1 MIEIA
6 GLNQRIVLHLLE
18 LAKGRGLD
26 AIEFGDVARNG
37 RASDERV
44 YLYVTDTATTYD
56 QSSELVKFLK
66 ENSFRKAVVV
76 NLSGKVLEQVSY
88 LNGAIRVLNVPL
100 QDEPSSMKCS
110 FYLSYALELIGF
122 SDYTLPCVDQRSQ
135 NIVRLIHKISDSDV
149 TVLVNGPTGSGKE
162 VISRLIHNV
171 SCRASEPF
179 VAVNCAAIPE
189 QMLEST
195 LFGHEKGSFTGAVQ
209 ANVGLIRAANKGT
222 ILLDEIS
229 EMPLALQAKLLRVL
243 QEKKVMPVGSTSEID
258 VNIRIIATTNR
269 NMPSEIK
276 QGTFREDLYYR
287 LNVFPLATLPLAE
300 RSKDI
305 AAILAHMLLKLE
317 DDAPQCTDI
326 TSAALEE
333 LSNHSWPGNVRE
345 LHNVVQRAKLIC
357 SDSIISTSDLVF
369 DTPEYEMTLNTADV
383 LAAKFSAYT
392 EEESLS

>member
-1 MIEIA
+1 MIEIS
-6 GLNQRIVLHLLE
+6 GKNNRVVLRLLE

-26 AIEFGDVARNG
+26 AIEFGENFTQDRGNA
-37 RASDERV
+37 ERV
-44 YLYVTDTATTYD
+44 YLHVTDIPEIYD
-56 QSSELVKFLK
+56 QSSELVNFLK
-66 ENSFRKAVVV
+66 KHSFRKAVVI
-76 NLSGKVLEQVSY
+76 NMSGKVFEQVSY
-88 LNGAIRVLNVPL
+88 LNGAIRVLNMPL
-100 QDEPSSMKCS
+100 QYEPSSMKLS
-110 FYLSYALELIGF
+110 FYLSYALELIGS
-122 SDYTLPCVDQRSQ
+122 SDFNLPCVDQRSQ

-149 TVLVNGPTGSGKE
+149 TILVNGPTGSGKE

-179 VAVNCAAIPE
+179 IAVNCAAIPE

-243 QEKKVMPVGSTSEID
+243 QEKKVMPVGSTSEIA
-258 VNIRIIATTNR
+258 VNVRIVATTNR
-269 NMPSEIK
+269 NMSSEVK

-287 LNVFPLATLPLAE
+287 LNVFPLETLPLAE

-305 AAILAHMLLKLE
+305 AAIVAHMLLKLE
-317 DDAPQCTDI
+317 DEAPQCTDI
-326 TSAALEE
+326 TSGALEE
-333 LSNHSWPGNVRE
+333 LSNYSWPGNVRE

-357 SDSIISTSDLVF
+357 SDSIIATSDLVF
-369 DTPEYEMTLNTADV
+369 DTPENEMTLNTADV
-383 LAAKFSAYT
+383 LAAKFSTYT
-392 EEESLS
+392 EEETLS